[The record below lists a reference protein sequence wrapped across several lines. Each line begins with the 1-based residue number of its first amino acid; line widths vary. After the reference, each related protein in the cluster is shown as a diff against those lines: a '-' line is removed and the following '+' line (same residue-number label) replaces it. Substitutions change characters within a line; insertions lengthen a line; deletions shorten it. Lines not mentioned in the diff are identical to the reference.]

1 MPRRR
6 PARLSRFAVLVA
18 GVWFTAAPLT
28 GCQAVDKVFTGETS
42 TVVAATADR
51 VGPVAEAVVRDKGL
65 ADVQATVTQ
74 LDAVVTGS
82 TAEGKLIT
90 VTVTPAGTR
99 TSKVAVSNKAGKVI
113 ANSLLREIESRV
125 DDAAADATPPAP
137 DGPDTPGAP
146 DAPAIRYV
154 PAPIPNPGP
163 SRLVAD
169 PAADNG
175 DTPPNPFE

>member
-6 PARLSRFAVLVA
+6 PVRLPLPVTLVA
-18 GVWFTAAPLT
+18 GVLSVATSLT
-28 GCQAVDKVFTGETS
+28 GCQAVSKVVTGETS

-125 DDAAADATPPAP
+125 DDAAADATPPPSDA
-137 DGPDTPGAP
+137 PDTPGAP

-154 PAPIPNPGP
+154 PAPTPAPGP

-169 PAADNG
+169 PAADDG